1 MEYTTKEYDAYMKKI
16 KRISNLGW
24 VKHHQQLNKKPN
36 FWSILEYGEE
46 RSTQSKSAHE
56 TRSSR
61 MIRWL
66 MDPNETHGLGNIF
79 AHKLMQRLG
88 IEYHYSAEKN
98 QLITA
103 TAENMDMDIY
113 YKDLSQ
119 SMCIAIE
126 LKQYAKEGKSTGY
139 DSQLDK
145 YEDLVRKDIEE
156 SKPAITPT
164 YIFLTPLK
172 DAPSNE
178 AWHSLGYQ
186 EFIDIIDNVYTDKIR
201 DSKAP
206 YIEDTKKIIIDFRD
220 DMQQTLEYLK
230 KDNSFIANNLTKK
243 EKQLTLAI
251 AEDVEHGK
259 QSSHLNRL
267 IEMNTDASLDV
278 KDIVVI
284 MKDYIMAQNHTPN
297 SGVRILMRKLYN
309 YLSSDDDIATDPEAH
324 EKVVTTPTP
333 IKEQLINKY
342 NLSYNKVQLTQQKG
356 QGIFLYHKDK
366 PYRIYLSGDT
376 YGNFPNDGI
385 QLLSIPENTIVS
397 RSKQVN
403 TNQFHV
409 DDAIIREN
417 KVYDKDGEVSLD
429 TLIEQFIIGAVV
441 ELDQQQ

>member
-1 MEYTTKEYDAYMKKI
+1 MEYTDNDYKAYIGKI
-16 KRISNLGW
+16 KRINKLDW
-24 VKHHQQLNKKPN
+24 IQHHQRLKDKPN
-36 FWSILEYGEE
+36 FWAILEYGED
-46 RSTQSKSAHE
+46 RGTQSKSAHE

-88 IEYHYSAEKN
+88 IEYNYSAEKN

-103 TAENMDMDIY
+103 TAEYMDIDIF

-119 SMCIAIE
+119 NICLAIE

-145 YEDLVRKDIEE
+145 YEALVRKDIEE
-156 SKPAITPT
+156 SKPAITPH

-172 DAPSNE
+172 DVPSNE

-186 EFIDIIDNVYTDKIR
+186 EFIDIIDSVYTDKIR

-230 KDNSFIANNLTKK
+230 KDHSFIANNLTEK

-278 KDIVVI
+278 KDIIVI
-284 MKDYIMAQNHTPN
+284 MKDYIMVQTHTPN
-297 SGVRILMRKLYN
+297 TGVRMLMRKLYN
-309 YLSSDDDIATDPEAH
+309 YLSSDDDIATDPEGH

-342 NLSYNKVQLTQQKG
+342 NLSYNKVQLTQGKG

-376 YGNFPNDGI
+376 YGKFPNAGI
-385 QLLSIPENTIVS
+385 QLLSIPENTIVN
-397 RSKQVN
+397 RSKQVS

-429 TLIEQFIIGAVV
+429 TLIEQFIMGAVV

>member
-1 MEYTTKEYDAYMKKI
+1 MEYTDNDYRSYIGKI
-16 KRISNLGW
+16 KRINKLDW
-24 VKHHQQLNKKPN
+24 IQHHQRLKSKPN
-36 FWSILEYGEE
+36 FWAILEYGEE
-46 RSTQSKSAHE
+46 RNTRSKSAHE

-79 AHKLMQRLG
+79 VHKLMQRLG
-88 IEYHYSAEKN
+88 IEYNYSAEKN
-98 QLITA
+98 PLITA
-103 TAENMDMDIY
+103 TAEYMDMDIY

-139 DSQLDK
+139 ESQLDK
-145 YEDLVRKDIEE
+145 YEDLVTQDIEE
-156 SKPAITPT
+156 SKPVITPT

-172 DAPSNE
+172 DAPSND
-178 AWHSLGYQ
+178 AWYSLGYQ

-201 DSKAP
+201 DSKVP
-206 YIEDTKKIIIDFRD
+206 YIEDTEKIIIDFRD

-230 KDNSFIANNLTKK
+230 KDNSFIANSLTEK

-278 KDIVVI
+278 KDIIII
-284 MKDYIMAQNHTPN
+284 MKDYIMVRNSAPN

-309 YLSSDDDIATDPEAH
+309 YLSSGDDISTDPEVH
-324 EKVVTTPTP
+324 EKAVTTPTP

-342 NLSYNKVQLTQQKG
+342 NLSYNKVQLTQRKG
-356 QGIFLYHKDK
+356 QGIFLCHKDK
-366 PYRIYLSGDT
+366 PYKIYLSGDT
-376 YGNFPNDGI
+376 YGNFPNAGI
-385 QLLSIPENTIVS
+385 QLLTIPENTIAD
-397 RSKQVN
+397 RSKQVI

-429 TLIEQFIIGAVV
+429 TLVEQFIMGAVV